1 MAKANQDIRDYM
13 ADHGVTQR
21 HLDEELGVS
30 QTKIFKALQTEMSQ
44 LAKEQYLNMIDA
56 IVADRAESTAEA
68 VVDEDP
74 VEESAPEETEEV
86 EEEIEEEEEDEEETY
101 TDTKF
106 QVGDRVII
114 PSKNNKVGIVSDIWS
129 SQVKAI
135 VMYAVENQDDG
146 YCGMYSEHQLE
157 LEPLPIEYTFETV
170 IDGNVAVVA
179 MNATQGDKTWVYARG
194 HAHIIHDGP
203 VGMAQAISY
212 ASKRMFESLDKK
224 QTNKIYFK

>member
-21 HLDEELGVS
+21 ELATEVGVS
-30 QTKIFKALQTEMSQ
+30 QFFICKKLQTEMTQ
-44 LAKEQYLNMIDA
+44 QEKEQYLNMIDA
-56 IVADRAESTAEA
+56 IVADRAESPSEA

-86 EEEIEEEEEDEEETY
+86 EEEIEEEEEEETY
-101 TDTKF
+101 ADTKF

-129 SQVKAI
+129 SQVKSI

-194 HAHIIHDGP
+194 HAHILHDGP

>member
-1 MAKANQDIRDYM
+1 MMKPNQDIRDYM

-21 HLDEELGVS
+21 DLAAEIGVS
-30 QTKIFKALQTEMSQ
+30 VFTINKKLQIELS
-44 LAKEQYLNMIDA
+44 LYDKEVYLNLIDA
-56 IVADRAESTAEA
+56 IAAKKLASKNESVPDDDPIEDEADSI
-68 VVDEDP
+68 
-74 VEESAPEETEEV
+74 EEEET
-86 EEEIEEEEEDEEETY
+86 EIEEEEYEDEY
-101 TDTKF
+101 GNTKF
-106 QVGDRVII
+106 QIGDRVII
-114 PSKNNKVGIVSDIWS
+114 PSKANKVGIVADIWS
-129 SQVKAI
+129 SQAKNT

-157 LEPLPIEYTFETV
+157 LEPLPIEYTFESI

-194 HAHIIHDGP
+194 HAHILHDGP

-224 QTNKIYFK
+224 QPNKIYFK